1 MRVEMLAWFV
11 CELKSSYGRG
21 WILCRRL
28 EWERSTVSS
37 RVALLLRSAEVKLL
51 FYRFVQHHVECF
63 FLSLFIFY
71 FIPWLYFRAGSVEL
85 GSGEGMH
92 SKKMA
97 GRCTDLCKKKKKKS
111 KVATFFLFFFF
122 PWLHFRAG
130 SVELG
135 SGDGH
140 AEKIPE
146 QRVQEK
152 KKKVKNHSTQD
163 SRVVPHRG
171 TN

>member
-97 GRCTDLCKKKKKKS
+97 GRCTDFCMKKKKKKQS
-111 KVATFFLFFFF
+111 GNFFSFLFLSMASLQGRLSGT
-122 PWLHFRAG
+122 WLWWWTCRENPG
-130 SVELG
+130 TEG
-135 SGDGH
+135 
-140 AEKIPE
+140 P
-146 QRVQEK
+146 RK
-152 KKKVKNHSTQD
+152 KKKSKKPQH
-163 SRVVPHRG
+163 PGFPRG
-171 TN
+171 PPPWY

>member
-92 SKKMA
+92 SKKN
-97 GRCTDLCKKKKKKS
+97 GWPVHRSLHEKKKKKKA
-111 KVATFFLFFFF
+111 KWQLFFFSF
-122 PWLHFRAG
+122 SFHGFTSGQAQWNLALVMDMQRKSRNRG
-130 SVELG
+130 S
-135 SGDGH
+135 
-140 AEKIPE
+140 
-146 QRVQEK
+146 K
-152 KKKVKNHSTQD
+152 KKKKK
-163 SRVVPHRG
+163 
-171 TN
+171 

>member
-97 GRCTDLCKKKKKKS
+97 GRCTDLCMKKKKKAKWQLFFFSFSFHGFTSGQAQWNLALVMDMQRKSRNRGSKKKKKK
-111 KVATFFLFFFF
+111 
-122 PWLHFRAG
+122 
-130 SVELG
+130 
-135 SGDGH
+135 
-140 AEKIPE
+140 
-146 QRVQEK
+146 
-152 KKKVKNHSTQD
+152 
-163 SRVVPHRG
+163 
-171 TN
+171 

>member
-63 FLSLFIFY
+63 FLYFLFYSMALLQGRLSWTWLWWRHAFQKNGWPVHRSLH
-71 FIPWLYFRAGSVEL
+71 E
-85 GSGEGMH
+85 
-92 SKKMA
+92 
-97 GRCTDLCKKKKKKS
+97 KKKKKS

>member
-63 FLSLFIFY
+63 FLCLFFILFHGFTSGQAQLNLALVKACIPKKWLAGAQIFA
-71 FIPWLYFRAGSVEL
+71 W
-85 GSGEGMH
+85 
-92 SKKMA
+92 
-97 GRCTDLCKKKKKKS
+97 KKKKKS

>member
-1 MRVEMLAWFV
+1 ML
-11 CELKSSYGRG
+11 
-21 WILCRRL
+21 
-28 EWERSTVSS
+28 
-37 RVALLLRSAEVKLL
+37 
-51 FYRFVQHHVECF
+51 
-63 FLSLFIFY
+63 LSLFIFY
-71 FIPWLYFRAGSVEL
+71 LIPWLYFRAGSVEL

-97 GRCTDLCKKKKKKS
+97 GRCTDLCMKKKKKS